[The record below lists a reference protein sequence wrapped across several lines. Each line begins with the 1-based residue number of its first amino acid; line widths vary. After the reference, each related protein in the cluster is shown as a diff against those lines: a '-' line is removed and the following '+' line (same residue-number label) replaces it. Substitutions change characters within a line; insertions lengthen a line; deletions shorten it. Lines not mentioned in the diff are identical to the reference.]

1 MSKIKWTGVVSKGIL
16 KLKLSFDSDVGIPDR
31 MKIMESYAERLSNS
45 DVSIIES
52 HHFSDGSQM
61 RAVINNR
68 TKH

>member
-16 KLKLSFDSDVGIPDR
+16 KLRLSFDSDVSIPDR
-31 MKIMESYAERLSNS
+31 MRIMESYAEHLSNS

-61 RAVINNR
+61 RAVINNER
-68 TKH
+68 NK